1 MNDMLGVVIGAV
13 IGIFICS
20 LCTSNKITDLY
31 LENYYLLRRLEELQ
45 NEIANN
51 VDGEKHDK

>member
-1 MNDMLGVVIGAV
+1 MLPVVIGIV
-13 IGIFICS
+13 LGIFICS
-20 LCTSNKITDLY
+20 LCTSNKISDLY
-31 LENYYLLRRLEELQ
+31 IENYYLLRKLKELQ

>member
-1 MNDMLGVVIGAV
+1 MNDMIGVVLGTV

-31 LENYYLLRRLEELQ
+31 LENYLLRRLKELQ

>member
-1 MNDMLGVVIGAV
+1 MLGVVIGTV

-20 LCTSNKITDLY
+20 LSTSNKITDLY
-31 LENYYLLRRLEELQ
+31 LENYYLLRRLEDLQ

>member
-1 MNDMLGVVIGAV
+1 MIGVVLGTV

-31 LENYYLLRRLEELQ
+31 LENYLLRRLKELQ